1 MEFIAMIAVIMV
13 LGGIGITAMFR
24 RLAKDDH

>member
-13 LGGIGITAMFR
+13 LGGVGITAMFM